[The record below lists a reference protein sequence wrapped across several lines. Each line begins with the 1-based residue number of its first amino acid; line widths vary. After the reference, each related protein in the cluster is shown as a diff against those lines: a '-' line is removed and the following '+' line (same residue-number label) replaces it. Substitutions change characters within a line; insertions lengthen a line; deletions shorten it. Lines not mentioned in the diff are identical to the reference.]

1 MAHAFRLDL
10 LDNPPYGGPVPYVS
24 LQDRHPGNP
33 RAAIRPRRQH
43 HRGVT
48 GVSQA
53 PGDGMT
59 DEAEPAGDEYAQGL
73 LHLAREEIQAYTT
86 VDGSAP

>member
-1 MAHAFRLDL
+1 ML
-10 LDNPPYGGPVPYVS
+10 PPQKPYTAPVEANTT
-24 LQDRHPGNP
+24 G
-33 RAAIRPRRQH
+33 
-43 HRGVT
+43 T